1 MVKVVKKSK
10 VKVKMINVESLK
22 KKHQSCKTIDGQTIH
37 GESY

>member
-22 KKHQSCKTIDGQTIH
+22 KHQSCKTIDGQTIH